1 MTNLPLK
8 STKTDGAL
16 ELESKVENLTFREVE
31 VKSVLLS
38 LAESMAHGCS
48 DWDRDCC
55 CSLADS

>member
-31 VKSVLLS
+31 VKSALLS
-38 LAESMAHGCS
+38 QWPMDAVWDGDYCS
-48 DWDRDCC
+48 
-55 CSLADS
+55 SLADS